1 MSIFLNISNHPSDK
15 WAIEQIDAAMKLTT
29 SIVDIKPPVVP
40 PAYSIDEVIDLCD
53 ILVNSIPEMVT
64 HAMVSTEYTLTA
76 SIVRKLQ
83 AKGIICFA
91 ATTERNILELT
102 PNKKTVVF
110 KFIQFREF
118 PNLTTSTDDIKI

>member
-1 MSIFLNISNHPSDK
+1 MSVFLNISNHPSDK
-15 WAIEQIDAAMKLTT
+15 WAIEQIDAAMKFAT

-53 ILVNSIPEMVT
+53 ILVNSIPKMVT
-64 HAMVSTEYTLTA
+64 HAMISTEYTLTA

-83 AKGIICFA
+83 TKGVICFA
-91 ATTERNILELT
+91 ATTERDILELT

-110 KFIQFREF
+110 KFIRFRKF
-118 PNLTTSTDDIKI
+118 PNLTTSADDNKL